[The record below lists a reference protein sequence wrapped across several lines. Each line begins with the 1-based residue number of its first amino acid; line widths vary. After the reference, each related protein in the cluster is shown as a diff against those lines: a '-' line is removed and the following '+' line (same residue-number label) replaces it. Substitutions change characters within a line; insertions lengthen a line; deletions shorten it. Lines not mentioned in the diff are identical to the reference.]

1 VSVDGITFSPVARA
15 EWTEDSGLKFVEWP
29 EQPTGFVR
37 LRVVGATGGS
47 ASIAHLRVGGRFT
60 PPDRIGG
67 RFAENELYQI
77 TSAANDGLLGVDAA
91 SYVRPRDSSPVV
103 LADKDNFRG
112 QRWSL
117 SQTADGYFTIRH
129 ASSGLLM
136 RAAGTSRASVTKAA
150 QVKHSMHANAK
161 MARHHHK
168 HSRHHHAHKRTGALK
183 THQFS
188 KVTIKH
194 ATPATKRG

>member
-1 VSVDGITFSPVARA
+1 MLKTIAAAILAVSV
-15 EWTEDSGLKFVEWP
+15 L
-29 EQPTGFVR
+29 
-37 LRVVGATGGS
+37 
-47 ASIAHLRVGGRFT
+47 
-60 PPDRIGG
+60 
-67 RFAENELYQI
+67 
-77 TSAANDGLLGVDAA
+77 AAPA
-91 SYVRPRDSSPVV
+91 
-103 LADKDNFRG
+103 
-112 QRWSL
+112 
-117 SQTADGYFTIRH
+117 
-129 ASSGLLM
+129 M
-136 RAAGTSRASVTKAA
+136 AAGTSRASVTKAA